1 MGHKDKEEAS
11 DASASSSD
19 SSASASAS
27 GSDVKVRKMKTKKS
41 KKGKV
46 KKDKKVKSKKDK
58 KDKKDKK
65 SKSSKRGPR
74 GSQWMTWDIPFQE
87 KSLLGQSFKLASKK
101 GGIKEKELLKLIK
114 KAKSNN
120 PAFIMRLLKRGHNR
134 GWKWE
139 VDDSH
144 DKLRLLSPKL
154 DKKYRKAA

>member
-46 KKDKKVKSKKDK
+46 KKDKKVKSK